1 MKKGPGLLLLFMGI
15 ILVACQGKKTAQDTS
30 QRSEIIQ
37 PQKWWENL
45 PRPVYSSLERVKVNQ
60 DWYEVYKLTTDTLA
74 IYEPYQ
80 FEEAISYLVLG
91 KDRGILIDTGTGIGN
106 LSALVTELTALPV
119 SVVNTHTHWDH
130 IGANHQFETIAC
142 FNHPECIRKLLEGVN
157 NERLQPSITG
167 DSIWKSLPKN
177 LDPSSWE
184 IPPVKPTRLLGDGDI
199 IDLGGGRTLE
209 VIYTPGHSPGSICLL
224 DKKNRLLFT
233 GDTFFPGPL
242 YAYPEDVDI
251 DEYRASIDRLIGC
264 IAEYDYLCSGHND
277 PWVKS
282 EVIPRIARAFQIIM
296 AGEGDFKQDGNLRRY
311 YFEGFDI
318 LIRTDMIKE

>member
-1 MKKGPGLLLLFMGI
+1 VKKRPGILLLFLGL
-15 ILVACQGKKTAQDTS
+15 ILVACQGEKSAQDTS

-37 PQKWWENL
+37 PQKWWENI
-45 PRPVYSSLERVKVNQ
+45 PRPVYSSLEKIKVSQ

-91 KDRGILIDTGTGIGN
+91 KDRGILVDTGTGIGN
-106 LSALVTELTALPV
+106 LRELVTELTALPI

-130 IGANHQFETIAC
+130 IGANHQFDTTVC
-142 FNHPECIRKLLEGVN
+142 FNHPECIGKLLEGVG

-167 DSIWKSLPKN
+167 DSIWKPLPAE

-184 IPPVKPTRLLGDGDI
+184 IPSVKPTKLLEDGDI
-199 IDLGGGRTLE
+199 IDLGGERTLE

-251 DEYRASIDRLIGC
+251 DEYRASIDRLKGRIE
-264 IAEYDYLCSGHND
+264 EYDYLCSGHND
-277 PWVKS
+277 PWVKR
-282 EVIPRIARAFQIIM
+282 EVIPRVARAFQIIM
-296 AGEGDFKQDGNLRRY
+296 AGEGDFKQDGDLRRY
-311 YFEGFDI
+311 YFDGFDI

>member
-1 MKKGPGLLLLFMGI
+1 LEKIEVSREWFEVYRL
-15 ILVACQGKKTAQDTS
+15 TQDT
-30 QRSEIIQ
+30 I
-37 PQKWWENL
+37 
-45 PRPVYSSLERVKVNQ
+45 
-60 DWYEVYKLTTDTLA
+60 A

-80 FEEAISYLVLG
+80 FEEAISYLLLG
-91 KDRGILIDTGTGIGN
+91 EETAILVDTGTGIGN
-106 LSALVTELTALPV
+106 LKSLVAELTDLPV

-130 IGANHQFETIAC
+130 IGANHQFDTIIC
-142 FNHPECIRKLLEGVN
+142 FNNPECIDKLLAGVDN
-157 NERLQPSITG
+157 ARLQPSITG
-167 DSIWKSLPKN
+167 DSIWKPLPEGF
-177 LDPSSWE
+177 DPSNWE
-184 IPPVKPTRLLGDGDI
+184 IPSVKPTKLVEDGEI

-251 DEYRASIDRLIGC
+251 DLYIESIDRLCGRIQ
-264 IAEYDYLCSGHND
+264 EYDYLCSGHND

-282 EVIPRIARAFQIIM
+282 EVIPRVARAFQTIM
-296 AGEGDFKQDGNLRRY
+296 SGEGNFKQDGDLRRY